1 MNAPNPLRRTH
12 RRRAGRAPGS
22 RRTAVTL
29 LALAALFV
37 SFLVAGMGA
46 TAPKAAAATCG
57 TTNVALNKTATA
69 SSLENGTFPAS
80 AAVDGNTGTRW
91 SSAFSD
97 PQWLEVDLGSSQSIC
112 QVGLNWEAAYATAFQ
127 IQVSTD
133 NTNWTSI
140 YSTTTGTGGI
150 PEPDR
155 FRHRPLHPHVR
166 HRPRDPVRLLP
177 LGIPGV
183 RRQRRHRDRRRRHL
197 GRRPAAAPF
206 VADQD
211 FSGGTA
217 TSTTNTVSTTGVTN
231 PAPQSVY
238 QHNRYGN
245 FTYTIPGLTAG
256 ASYNVRLDFAET
268 YWTAAGSRTFNVLI
282 NGTQVLTSFDIF
294 ATAGGQNKAVAE
306 SFTATASS
314 AGAVTI
320 QFVTVKDNAQ
330 VNGIEVQPSGG
341 GGTGNTVTVTNPG
354 TQSWTNGTAA
364 SLQITASDSASGQTL
379 TYSATGLPAGL
390 SISSS
395 TGLISGTPTATG
407 TGSATV
413 TVKDTTGAS
422 GSATFSWTVNAQ
434 ATGCVGGS
442 NTPNFGPN
450 VYIFS
455 PSQSATTINN
465 TLNTVFNTQKLNQFG
480 TQRYAELF
488 LPGTYTGIQDNVG
501 YYTSVQGLGQNPDQ
515 VSLNSSD
522 VTVDSFDGTG
532 NATQNFWRSA
542 ENMQVTPS
550 AGNDRWAVAQA
561 GPFERM
567 DVHGGLELYPASY
580 GYASGGYVADSIV
593 TGQASSVSQQ
603 QYYTKDSNLGSW
615 SGSVWNMVF
624 SGVNGAPAQ
633 SYPTPPMT
641 TLATTPVAR
650 DIPYLYVDGNGN
662 YNVFEPALRTNA
674 NGPSWSPSSNS
685 AGTSVPM
692 STFFVATPSNTAAQ
706 INAALA
712 QGCNLLFTPGVYSI
726 NQTLNVNNPNT
737 VVLGLGFPTLIPTG
751 GVDTMHVADVDGVR
765 LQGLLFDAGTT
776 NSNTLLQVGPA
787 GSSAGHASNPT
798 SIQDVFFRIGGDIAG
813 QATNSLVVNSNNAL
827 IDDIWAW
834 RADHG
839 NAGTVGWTVNT
850 AQHGLVVNGNN
861 VLATGLFVEHY
872 QNYDV
877 QWFGNGGETIFFQNE
892 MPYDPPN
899 QAAWMNGSSNG
910 YAAYEVGP
918 NVTSHTAYGLGSYCY
933 FNVNPAVVA
942 DHAFEAPTGSGI
954 KLHDLLTVSLGNV
967 GVIEHVVN
975 ETGAATPTN
984 TTPST
989 VTSFP

>member
-1 MNAPNPLRRTH
+1 AQDWTHESNGELVNPNSGLCLTDPGGNPSAQLELEACTDS
-12 RRRAGRAPGS
+12 AAQVWNLPSGGSTGNTVTVGNPGS
-22 RRTAVTL
+22 QTSTVGTAASLQV
-29 LALAALFV
+29 
-37 SFLVAGMGA
+37 GA
-46 TAPKAAAATCG
+46 TDSASGQTLTYSATGLPAGLSINSSTGLISG
-57 TTNVALNKTATA
+57 TPTTAGTSNVTVTATDTTGADGTA
-69 SSLENGTFPAS
+69 SFTW
-80 AAVDGNTGTRW
+80 AVN
-91 SSAFSD
+91 S
-97 PQWLEVDLGSSQSIC
+97 GS
-112 QVGLNWEAAYATAFQ
+112 
-127 IQVSTD
+127 
-133 NTNWTSI
+133 
-140 YSTTTGTGGI
+140 TGTGSG
-150 PEPDR
+150 
-155 FRHRPLHPHVR
+155 
-166 HRPRDPVRLLP
+166 
-177 LGIPGV
+177 GV
-183 RRQRRHRDRRRRHL
+183 DISA
-197 GRRPAAAPF
+197 GGPAAAPF
-206 VADQD
+206 VADED
-211 FSGGTA
+211 YTGGATA
-217 TSTTNTVSTTGVTN
+217 ATTNAITTTGVTN

-245 FTYTIPGLTAG
+245 FTYTIPGLTAS

-364 SLQITASDSASGQTL
+364 SLQIAASDSASGQTL

-390 SISSS
+390 SVNSS
-395 TGLISGTPTATG
+395 TGLISGTPTATS
-407 TGSATV
+407 TGSTTV

-422 GSATFSWTVNAQ
+422 GSATFSWTVNA
-434 ATGCVGGS
+434 AASGCVGGS
-442 NTPNFGPN
+442 NQPNFGPN
-450 VYIFS
+450 VYIFN
-455 PSQSATTINN
+455 PSMSATTINN
-465 TLNTVFNTQKLNQFG
+465 TLNTVFNSQKVNQFG

-488 LPGTYTGIQDNVG
+488 MPGTYTGIEDNVG
-501 YYTSVQGLGQNPDQ
+501 YYVSVQGLGQNPDQ
-515 VSLNSSD
+515 VALNSSD

-542 ENMQVTPS
+542 ENMEVTPS

-580 GYASGGYVADSIV
+580 GYASGGYIADSIV

-650 DIPYLYVDGNGN
+650 DIPYLYVDSNGN
-662 YNVFEPALRTNA
+662 YNVFEPSLRTNA
-674 NGPSWSPSSNS
+674 SGPSWSPSSNS

-706 INAALA
+706 INTALA

-726 NQTLNVNNPNT
+726 NQTINVTNPNT

-765 LQGLLFDAGTT
+765 LQGL
-776 NSNTLLQVGPA
+776 
-787 GSSAGHASNPT
+787 
-798 SIQDVFFRIGGDIAG
+798 
-813 QATNSLVVNSNNAL
+813 
-827 IDDIWAW
+827 
-834 RADHG
+834 
-839 NAGTVGWTVNT
+839 
-850 AQHGLVVNGNN
+850 
-861 VLATGLFVEHY
+861 
-872 QNYDV
+872 
-877 QWFGNGGETIFFQNE
+877 
-892 MPYDPPN
+892 
-899 QAAWMNGSSNG
+899 
-910 YAAYEVGP
+910 
-918 NVTSHTAYGLGSYCY
+918 
-933 FNVNPAVVA
+933 
-942 DHAFEAPTGSGI
+942 
-954 KLHDLLTVSLGNV
+954 
-967 GVIEHVVN
+967 
-975 ETGAATPTN
+975 
-984 TTPST
+984 
-989 VTSFP
+989 